1 MKQLIIGLLLL
12 IYLDVDTSRVTI
24 CILHVEILLNT
35 SPFVILIYNPAV
47 GYAYINLWSPLAAST
62 P

>member
-35 SPFVILIYNPAV
+35 SPFVILIYNPALCV
-47 GYAYINLWSPLAAST
+47 Y
-62 P
+62 